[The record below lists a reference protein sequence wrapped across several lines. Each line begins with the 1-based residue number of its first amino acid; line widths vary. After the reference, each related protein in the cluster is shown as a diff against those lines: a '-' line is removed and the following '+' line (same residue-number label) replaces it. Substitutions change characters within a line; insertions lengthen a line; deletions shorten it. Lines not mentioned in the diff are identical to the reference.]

1 MCFTLSK
8 VVPHDRWNWDGDRIV
23 HECIVPSS
31 RPVPGY
37 PLKKSSYD
45 IDVREFL
52 VTERNEV
59 MRKTLRVDIKSFV
72 QTAPGANWELFQSRS
87 EGSFDHRAHLIAAFV
102 AEKIRYKA
110 ARLDYWQFPDET
122 LWVKEGDCEDRAL
135 LMASLLLASGVSG
148 YNVRVALGKI
158 RVSQK
163 SGKSREYDHAW
174 VMYKNEQGRWILLE
188 PLQLHRKAK
197 GAFHPEKPSGLT
209 QAEYI
214 PYFVFND
221 VHLWE
226 VCGPEPRPSF
236 QDVALRRR
244 WSRIHPRFAGEVH
257 YDLLAKALQGHAPDW
272 YVRALQSRFTKIPF
286 VGLVDNIDMVVY
298 DYDPRDHFDNGYIDD
313 GWKLVKDRL
322 EAFRSKPLTDPDAI
336 DAFARAAHAI
346 ADFYAHSSYMHF
358 VGSVAGPKP
367 YEPGHLPVTPGYGPG
382 SSFDL
387 TSGKFSMNRHVFG
400 QTPADAARYWNGRLI
415 SGRYAQPRDTQ
426 PGWAN
431 AITEGITF
439 IPKELLTATDFKYRG
454 GLPHHNEIAL
464 DREYS
469 KRNKS
474 HKLYGDSGTYNR
486 QFDWRK
492 QAATEHIRAAY
503 SRRLAPSAG
512 LLV

>member
-8 VVPHDRWNWDGDRIV
+8 IAPHDRWNWDGDHII
-23 HECIVPSS
+23 HECIVPAS

-37 PLKKSSYD
+37 TRKKSSYD

-52 VTERNEV
+52 VTDRNEV
-59 MRKTLRVDIKSFV
+59 MRKTLREDIKSFV
-72 QTAPGANWELFQSRS
+72 LATPGANWELFQSRS

-102 AEKIRYKA
+102 AEKIAYKA

-148 YNVRVALGKI
+148 YNVRVALGKL
-158 RVSQK
+158 RVSLK
-163 SGKSREYDHAW
+163 SGKRREHDHAW
-174 VMYKNEQGRWILLE
+174 VMYKNEEGRWILLE
-188 PLQLHRKAK
+188 PLQLHREAK
-197 GAFHPEKPSGLT
+197 GAFNPERPSGLT

-226 VCGPEPRPSF
+226 VCGPDPCPSF
-236 QDVALRRR
+236 QNVALRSQ

-257 YDLLAKALQGHAPDW
+257 HDLLAKALQGVAPDW

-286 VGLVDNIDMVVY
+286 VGLVDNIDKALC

-313 GWKLVKDRL
+313 GWKIAKGRL
-322 EAFRSKPLTDPDAI
+322 DTFRSSPLTDPKAI

-358 VGSVAGPKP
+358 AGPVIGPKP
-367 YEPGHLPVTPGYGPG
+367 YDPGNFPVTPSYGAG
-382 SSFDL
+382 STFDF
-387 TSGKFSMNRHVFG
+387 TSGKFSMNKNIYG
-400 QTPADAARYWNGRLI
+400 QTPADAAGYWNGQLI
-415 SGRYAQPRDTQ
+415 SGRYAQPHDTQ

-431 AITEGITF
+431 AVTEGLTY
-439 IPKELLTATDFKYRG
+439 IPKELLKAEDFKYRG
-454 GLPHHNEIAL
+454 GLPHHNEIAV
-464 DREYS
+464 DEEYS

-474 HKLYGDSGTYNR
+474 HNTL
-486 QFDWRK
+486 Q
-492 QAATEHIRAAY
+492 
-503 SRRLAPSAG
+503 
-512 LLV
+512 

>member
-1 MCFTLSK
+1 MCFTLAK
-8 VVPHDRWNWDGDRIV
+8 ILPHDRWNWDGDRIV

-37 PLKKSSYD
+37 LLKKSSYD

-59 MRKTLRVDIKSFV
+59 MRRTLRVDIKSFV
-72 QTAPGANWELFQSRS
+72 QTTPGANWGLFQSRS

-102 AEKIRYKA
+102 AETIKYKA
-110 ARLDYWQFPDET
+110 AFLDYWQFPDET

-148 YNVRVALGKI
+148 HNVRVALGKL
-158 RVSQK
+158 RVSKK
-163 SGKSREYDHAW
+163 SGKRREYDHAW
-174 VMYKNEQGRWILLE
+174 VMYKTEDGRWTLLE
-188 PLQLHRKAK
+188 PLQLHREAK
-197 GAFHPEKPSGLT
+197 GAFHPETPSGLA
-209 QAEYI
+209 QAEYV

-226 VCGPEPRPSF
+226 VIGPEARPSF

-257 YDLLAKALQGHAPDW
+257 HDLLAMALQGHAPDW

-286 VGLVDNIDMVVY
+286 VGLVDNIDRVLC
-298 DYDPRDHFDNGYIDD
+298 DYDPRDHFDNGYVDD
-313 GWKLVKDRL
+313 GWNAANGRL
-322 EAFRSKPLTDPDAI
+322 ETFRSKPLTDPGAT

-358 VGSVAGPKP
+358 AGPVVGPKP
-367 YEPGHLPVTPGYGPG
+367 YDPGNLPVTPGYGPG

-387 TSGKFSMNRHVFG
+387 MSGKFSMNTHIFG
-400 QTPADAARYWNGRLI
+400 QTPADAAKYWNRRLI

-431 AITEGITF
+431 AITEGMTF
-439 IPKELLTATDFKYRG
+439 IPKELLKAKDFKYRG
-454 GLPHHNEIAL
+454 GLPHHNEIAV

-469 KRNKS
+469 GRNKS
-474 HKLYGDSGTYNR
+474 HKLYRDSWTYNR

-503 SRRLAPSAG
+503 SARGA
-512 LLV
+512 

>member
-8 VVPHDRWNWDGDRIV
+8 IAPHDRWNWDGDHII
-23 HECIVPSS
+23 HECIVPAS

-37 PLKKSSYD
+37 SRKISSYD

-52 VTERNEV
+52 VTDRNEV
-59 MRKTLRVDIKSFV
+59 MRKTLREDIKSFV
-72 QTAPGANWELFQSRS
+72 LATPGANWELFQSRS

-102 AEKIRYKA
+102 SEKIAYKA
-110 ARLDYWQFPDET
+110 ARKDYWQFPDET

-148 YNVRVALGKI
+148 YNVRVALGKL
-158 RVSQK
+158 RVSLK
-163 SGKSREYDHAW
+163 SGKRREYDHAW
-174 VMYKNEQGRWILLE
+174 VMYKNEVGRWILLE
-188 PLQLHRKAK
+188 PLHLQREVK
-197 GAFHPEKPSGLT
+197 GAFNPEKPSGLT

-226 VCGPEPRPSF
+226 VFGPDPNPSF
-236 QDVALRRR
+236 QNVALRSR
-244 WSRIHPRFAGEVH
+244 WLRIHPRFAGEVH
-257 YDLLAKALQGHAPDW
+257 YDLLAKALQGYAPDW

-286 VGLVDNIDMVVY
+286 VGLVDDIDKALC

-313 GWKLVKDRL
+313 GWKIASGRL
-322 EAFRSKPLTDPDAI
+322 DTFRSNPLTDPKGI

-358 VGSVAGPKP
+358 AGLAVGPVP
-367 YEPGHLPVTPGYGPG
+367 YEPGNLPVIPGYGSG

-387 TSGKFSMNRHVFG
+387 TSGKFTMNKDIFD
-400 QTPADAARYWNGRLI
+400 QTPADAAGYWNGQLI
-415 SGRYAQPRDTQ
+415 SGRYAQPHDTQ
-426 PGWAN
+426 PGWKN
-431 AITEGITF
+431 AITEGLTF
-439 IPKELLTATDFKYRG
+439 IPKELLKAEDFKYRG
-454 GLPHHNEIAL
+454 GLPHHNEIAV
-464 DREYS
+464 DEEYA
-469 KRNKS
+469 KRNES
-474 HKLYGDSGTYNR
+474 HKLYGGPGTYNQ

-503 SRRLAPSAG
+503 SSRG
-512 LLV
+512 V